1 MTQSLQIKSGSTQV
15 FRFSTAKSG
24 TGSLQKFSSVA
35 QAKQFLQTNFT
46 GIAVSDLRPLAEV
59 YRWVGG
65 AAVQMQIASARAEV
79 LQALAEAL
87 QADKLFLFEL
97 ALPNAEISSEPS
109 LSSAKPAPTKAANP
123 GGRAAEANTA
133 GSQQAAVCNDSG
145 TNASDVDTPDSGKL
159 VTCGDPVAMCNG
171 EEILELTDFTL
182 PGDFALAFK
191 RCYRSSQ
198 SAENIGLGYGWRSN
212 FHQQI
217 VSKLKDNG
225 EAQLILHNEEG
236 RRLPFAVPEQ
246 GQTSYQLAEALALRH
261 ENDGSLVLF
270 KPDNTHW
277 VFVPVKT
284 ATSEPARWALH
295 RITDSLGHVLQLYYD
310 KQQRLSR
317 IDYSRKRAIELF
329 YTKANLLCRI
339 EAVAITE
346 QGLKSL
352 DTTLAQYHYDEQA
365 DLIAAT
371 DVALQTEHYGYKGH
385 LLAVRQ
391 RASGFKHYFSW
402 LGEGPGAR
410 CARNWGDDGY
420 YDYKFDYDDS
430 QRMATS
436 TDSRG
441 QRWQYFHDERNQL
454 IKKVAP
460 DGATTLY
467 SWNNLGKKSAQTEPG
482 GATTRYYYNE
492 HGQLSTIEQADGA
505 ISHFQYNEL
514 GQRCGYTDAE
524 GRQWRREYTVAGL
537 LLAEY
542 GPDGSVSRYQYNDDG
557 KLSQLQHADGRLE
570 QYLWDE
576 DGQLLARKQGE
587 AIARYS
593 YDKLGRL
600 NGVADAS
607 GLVTE
612 YQRNSAGKLLQLKQ
626 YSVDTPEHV
635 VTEQLE
641 YDSAGR
647 LSSKVNALG
656 FSTRWQYEGL
666 SQPVAMLMTDG
677 SALNYDYDKER
688 NLSAIMR
695 SDGARYQLDY
705 DGLERPVKLQGFDGR
720 VQQYQYDLDGNVVSV
735 ADGTE
740 RQIKLKRDKRGRI
753 VEQTAL
759 HQQQLSSNHFY
770 YDKLGRPLRANNAAR
785 KLRFSYHANG
795 QLSEHWQDDWRTLH
809 QYNSAGQRLNTT
821 LADGTSVD
829 FRYNEQG
836 LLAQLA
842 LNQQPVMWRS
852 FDAAGRETA
861 REYQNGLQLNQQFD
875 AFNRLTAQQWQHGGS
890 SHNRQYSYSVLH
902 QLISVTDNRLGNTAY
917 QYNELDQLV
926 SKSHSGDSA
935 QNEAHQWD
943 SFGNPSGD
951 GIVVKQDRLLQ
962 YQANH
967 YQYDDSGNQTAAI
980 AAGKRQQREYN
991 GFNQLTALSNTNSAG
1006 AFVTRYE
1013 YDAFGRRSAKITAN
1027 GRTDYLWDANQL
1039 IGEYYQGEYR
1049 WYLYEPG
1056 SNKPL
1061 ALVSGGQ
1068 LYFYQ
1073 TDHLGTPLSLTDSA
1087 NNIVWRAH
1095 YTVFG
1100 KATVTVNDIDNPIRF
1115 QGQYYDSE
1123 SGLHYNHF
1131 RYYDPQTGRFISQDP
1146 IGLLGGINHYQY
1158 APNHINWV
1166 DPLGLCAK
1174 EDGDSYEARKAAL
1187 ANSNGAMTTLDAFS
1201 EEHATGEPWNK
1212 AAIDEN
1218 WIKERQQLHKQIL
1231 DTATTEALARTQTL
1245 VGAPAIHAMRGNTG
1259 AGKSRLKKSGVIPE
1273 LAQGD
1278 IPVINP
1284 DDFKPVLIN
1293 EAKQDGIDLTHN
1305 QTHWEA
1311 AMLSDKLKTNL
1322 LKPENNEQVPSIIVD
1337 KRLGGLYEVE
1347 NLHKEALE
1355 TGRQLN
1361 VFDVDA
1367 PLEMSLLGV
1376 LLREPGGDDPIVPFD
1391 VVAGGFISARGNREQ
1406 FVQYYEKNPSL
1417 GRYELYHTL
1426 PDGNKELAAV
1436 VFNGKTSVTNFD
1448 AYEELT
1454 KNPKLAVDDLTEK
1467 VINDDEIARVTSSLP
1482 EGKFKT
1488 DAINALSANKG
1499 KTWKQAIDQHGKN

>member
-1 MTQSLQIKSGSTQV
+1 MTQSLQIKSNSTQMY
-15 FRFSTAKSG
+15 RFSTAKSG
-24 TGSLQKFSSVA
+24 AGSLQQFASVA
-35 QAKQFLQTNFT
+35 EAQAFLQDYFT
-46 GIAVSDLRPLAEV
+46 GMGAGDTRALAEV
-59 YRWVGG
+59 YSWLGG
-65 AAVQMQIASARAEV
+65 GAVQMSVLSVRYDV
-79 LQALAEAL
+79 LQVLAEAI
-87 QADKLFLFEL
+87 QAGKLFVFEIP
-97 ALPNAEISSEPS
+97 LPRPDIGAEASAPAAKKAAA
-109 LSSAKPAPTKAANP
+109 AKPANP
-123 GGRAAEANTA
+123 GGRAKGASSDA
-133 GSQQAAVCNDSG
+133 QHPAAVCIDSG
-145 TNASDVDTPDSGKL
+145 TNANDVDMPDGDKL

-182 PGDFALAFK
+182 PGDFAIEFK

-217 VSKLKDNG
+217 VKKSTDNG
-225 EAQLILHNEEG
+225 EAQLVLHNEEG
-236 RRLPFAVPEQ
+236 RRLPFNIPER

-261 ENDGSLVLF
+261 ESDGSLVLF

-277 VFVPVKT
+277 VFVPAKT
-284 ATSEPARWALH
+284 ASNEPARWALH

-317 IDYSRKRAIELF
+317 IDYSRNRAIELF
-329 YTKANLLCRI
+329 YNNNNLLSRI
-339 EAVAITE
+339 EAVAVTA
-346 QGLKSL
+346 QGLKAL
-352 DTTLAQYHYDEQA
+352 DTVLAQYHYDEQA

-371 DVALQTEHYGYKGH
+371 DLAQQTEHYGYKGH

-467 SWNNLGKKSAQTEPG
+467 SWNSLGKKSAQTEPG

-505 ISHFQYNEL
+505 ISHFQFNEL

-524 GRQWRREYTVAGL
+524 GRQWRREYTAAGL

-542 GPDGSVSRYQYNDDG
+542 GPDGGASRYQYNEEG
-557 KLSQLQHADGRLE
+557 RLSQLQHADGRLE
-570 QYLWDE
+570 QYLWDDE
-576 DGQLLARKQGE
+576 GQLLARKQGE

-600 NGVADAS
+600 NGIADAS

-612 YQRNSAGKLLQLKQ
+612 YQRNHAGKISHIKQ
-626 YSVDTPEHV
+626 YSAQAPEQAI
-635 VTEQLE
+635 TEQLE
-641 YDSAGR
+641 YDAAGR
-647 LSSKVNALG
+647 LCRKVNALG
-656 FSTRWQYEGL
+656 LETRWQYEGL
-666 SQPVAMLMTDG
+666 SQPVAMLQSDG
-677 SALNYDYDKER
+677 SRFNYDYDKER

-720 VQQYQYDLDGNVVSV
+720 VQQYQYDLDGNVISV
-735 ADGTE
+735 ADGAQ
-740 RQIKLKRDKRGRI
+740 RQLKLKRDQRGRV

-785 KLRFSYHANG
+785 KLRFTYHANG
-795 QLSEHWQDDWRTLH
+795 QLSEQWQDDWRTLH
-809 QYNSAGQRLNTT
+809 EYNNAGQRLKTT
-821 LADGTSVD
+821 LPDGTCVD

-836 LLAQLA
+836 LLSQLA
-842 LNQQPVMWRS
+842 VNQQPVMWRS

-861 REYQNGLQLNQQFD
+861 REYHSGMLLNQQFD
-875 AFNRLTAQQWQHGGS
+875 AFNRLTAQQWQHGDS
-890 SHNRQYSYSVLH
+890 SHSRQYSYSALH
-902 QLISVTDNRLGNTAY
+902 QLLSVTDNQLGNTAY

-967 YQYDDSGNQTAAI
+967 YQYDDSGNQTAAVT
-980 AAGKRQQREYN
+980 AGKRQQREYN
-991 GFNQLTALSNTNSAG
+991 GFNQLTALSNTNSSG
-1006 AFVTRYE
+1006 VFVTRYE
-1013 YDAFGRRSAKITAN
+1013 YDAFGRRSAKITAS
-1027 GRTDYLWDANQL
+1027 GRTDYLWDGNQL
-1039 IGEYYQGEYR
+1039 SGEYSQGEYR

-1061 ALVSGGQ
+1061 ALISGGQ

-1073 TDHLGTPLSLTDSA
+1073 LDQLGTPLSLTDSE
-1087 NNIVWRAH
+1087 NNIVWQAS
-1095 YTVFG
+1095 YSVFG

-1115 QGQYYDSE
+1115 QGQYYDAE

-1158 APNHINWV
+1158 APNHINWI

-1174 EDGDSYEARKAAL
+1174 ENESTYETKDILSKYKGEDNPSFSRRWNTPKVVSYLSEKQKIEFELDVIDGLIVKKSTGELFDTADTDTYWGQAIFVMDSVGRIFASVYQEAGIFHHSSLIGGEAVAAAGTFEVSHGMLLEVSNQTGHYETSQELNNQFFDELEKRGVP
-1187 ANSNGAMTTLDAFS
+1187 SDTLDKVKRTGYKEDGFPM
-1201 EEHATGEPWNK
+1201 EEKKHA
-1212 AAIDEN
+1212 DF
-1218 WIKERQQLHKQIL
+1218 RR
-1231 DTATTEALARTQTL
+1231 ARDWMPGQE
-1245 VGAPAIHAMRGNTG
+1245 I
-1259 AGKSRLKKSGVIPE
+1259 
-1273 LAQGD
+1273 
-1278 IPVINP
+1278 P
-1284 DDFKPVLIN
+1284 DDWMDF
-1293 EAKQDGIDLTHN
+1293 
-1305 QTHWEA
+1305 
-1311 AMLSDKLKTNL
+1311 
-1322 LKPENNEQVPSIIVD
+1322 
-1337 KRLGGLYEVE
+1337 
-1347 NLHKEALE
+1347 
-1355 TGRQLN
+1355 
-1361 VFDVDA
+1361 
-1367 PLEMSLLGV
+1367 
-1376 LLREPGGDDPIVPFD
+1376 
-1391 VVAGGFISARGNREQ
+1391 
-1406 FVQYYEKNPSL
+1406 
-1417 GRYELYHTL
+1417 
-1426 PDGNKELAAV
+1426 
-1436 VFNGKTSVTNFD
+1436 
-1448 AYEELT
+1448 
-1454 KNPKLAVDDLTEK
+1454 
-1467 VINDDEIARVTSSLP
+1467 
-1482 EGKFKT
+1482 
-1488 DAINALSANKG
+1488 
-1499 KTWKQAIDQHGKN
+1499 